1 MRSGQATDPGPAM
14 TGPMPRIFVLL
25 VSLLLL
31 AVPAQAAVRFA
42 DWSGESLAA
51 MLAEAAENEALVM
64 VVITQPDW
72 CPGCIA
78 LDRELLRNE
87 AAEDVATLTRD
98 WLVLEM
104 MGYDEPDASVIAAQ
118 GLSFLGTPTT
128 LLLSPRAG
136 NRRLG
141 EARQVAAIV
150 GFPDD
155 YLEQLKRAA
164 AGHDAI
170 AAAQARLREH
180 NDVESLQELAQ
191 AYLAAGDAA
200 AARRVFR
207 SLLLRDELA
216 EDQRQQIALQ
226 AIVQPTQRV
235 EKDHRRALAELAN
248 WAEAFP
254 DSTDD
259 MNFIDARAWSML
271 SLGEHEAAL
280 ALLRETYLQ
289 SEDPEAIA
297 RYLYLAFRAPSGL
310 LLEDAEMRA
319 RAAVERFPEQ
329 AARFHAAH
337 GRILRRQDRLEEA
350 EQSFARAVEISPE
363 DHPARGTYVGQL
375 EFVRKQRA
383 QAVD

>member
-1 MRSGQATDPGPAM
+1 
-14 TGPMPRIFVLL
+14 MPRIFVLL
-25 VSLLLL
+25 MSLQLL

-51 MLAEAAENEALVM
+51 SLAEAAENETLVM

-87 AAEDVATLTRD
+87 AAEEMAALTRD

-128 LLLSPRAG
+128 FLLSPRAD

-170 AAAQARLREH
+170 AEAQARLREH

-207 SLLLRDELA
+207 SLLLREELA
-216 EDQRQQIALQ
+216 EAERQRIALQ
-226 AIVQPTQRV
+226 SIVQPTQRV
-235 EKDHRRALAELAN
+235 EKDHRRALEELAA

-254 DSTDD
+254 AGRDD
-259 MNFIDARAWSML
+259 MDFIDARAWSML

-280 ALLRETYLQ
+280 ALFRDTYLQ

-297 RYLYLAFRAPSGL
+297 RYLYLAFRAPTDRL
-310 LLEDAEMRA
+310 LAEAEVRA
-319 RAAVERFPEQ
+319 RDAAATYPEQ

-337 GRILRRQDRLEEA
+337 GRILRRQGRLAEA
-350 EQSFARAVEISPE
+350 EQSFARAVEIARE
-363 DHPARGTYVGQL
+363 DNPARGTYVGQL
-375 EFVRKQRA
+375 EYVRKQRA
-383 QAVD
+383 RAAD